1 MYDIQTIQDAID
13 SKTRDT
19 QRLLDTYGSGVRPAW
34 VSTDIAINES
44 QIAHYRRLLAVA
56 TTAQKDE

>member
-1 MYDIQTIQDAID
+1 MYDTQTIQNAID

-34 VSTDIAINES
+34 VSTDIALNNR
-44 QIAHYRRLLAVA
+44 QIAQYRRLLAEAV
-56 TTAQKDE
+56 TTPGKE

>member
-1 MYDIQTIQDAID
+1 MYDTQTIQNAID

-44 QIAHYRRLLAVA
+44 QIAHYRRLLDETA
-56 TTAQKDE
+56 TTQGKE